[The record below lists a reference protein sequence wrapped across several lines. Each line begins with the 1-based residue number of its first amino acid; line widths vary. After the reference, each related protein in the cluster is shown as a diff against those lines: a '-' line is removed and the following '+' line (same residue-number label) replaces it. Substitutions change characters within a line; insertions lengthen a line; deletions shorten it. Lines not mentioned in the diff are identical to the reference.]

1 MRAIIVTA
9 FAMIVAI
16 ALITALITLNYPI
29 NAYPSEEL
37 GKPHTRLTTQQP
49 PTPVN
54 VTVAGTVER
63 ANEVLREVVVNGVT
77 VNLAGTWK
85 CSNMGSPISGGELT
99 RMLKP
104 GVRVVITAEKGYV
117 GLNAVT
123 VLMQGS
129 GTYCTLIQG

>member
-1 MRAIIVTA
+1 MRAVIITA

-16 ALITALITLNYPI
+16 ALITALITLNHSI
-29 NAYPSEEL
+29 NAYPSEAL
-37 GKPHTRLTTQQP
+37 GKPHTRLTTQQS

-85 CSNMGSPISGGELT
+85 CSNMESPISGGELT
-99 RMLKP
+99 RILKP
-104 GVRVVITAEKGYV
+104 RVRVVIIAEKGYL

-129 GTYCTLIQG
+129 GTHCTLIQG